1 MRRASPA
8 FVVCR
13 LKHPEL
19 WIDIQPL
26 NNLKERLGVEGLVFL
41 RETSPLV
48 EWLVFPAEVANILIK
63 PEEDS
68 LSPPWELP
76 DKLPLLCWW

>member
-8 FVVCR
+8 CVVCR

-26 NNLKERLGVEGLVFL
+26 NNLKKRLGVEGLVFL

-48 EWLVFPAEVANILIK
+48 EWLEVANILIK

-68 LSPPWELP
+68 LSPP
-76 DKLPLLCWW
+76 